1 MSIEERIK
9 YVGEMSYI
17 EVSPDE
23 IYSWGGMSVCDY
35 CNSKIKDKG
44 YLIFLLNS
52 CVCSNCFE
60 DISKRYKDKSIQE
73 SDRRLQDKYQLDYY
87 KSHLEKIDKISEE
100 EVISFIDFLKDLNN
114 YLDKEK
120 DNEDN

>member
-17 EVSPDE
+17 EVSPNE

-35 CNSKIKDKG
+35 CNKDIEDKG
-44 YLIFLLNS
+44 YLIFLLHS
-52 CVCSNCFE
+52 CVCRECFE

-73 SDRRLQDKYQLDYY
+73 SDKRLQDKYQIDYY
-87 KSHLEKIDKISEE
+87 KSHLEKIDRISEE
-100 EVISFIDFLKDLNN
+100 EVIDFINFLKDLNN

-120 DNEDN
+120 DNEEN